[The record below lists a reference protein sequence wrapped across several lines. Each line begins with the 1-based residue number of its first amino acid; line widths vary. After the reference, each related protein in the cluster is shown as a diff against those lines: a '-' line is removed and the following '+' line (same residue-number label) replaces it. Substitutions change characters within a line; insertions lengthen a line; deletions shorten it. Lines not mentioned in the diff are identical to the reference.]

1 MVEAKLPTLDQI
13 KKQIPARC
21 FEVCRGDDGTIT
33 SRLAERTLPCLSCGL
48 DASSDDSLGYR
59 AYVCGAEEPVAYY
72 MFRDFAILAGLYSV
86 YDIVAARG
94 HAALFVWW
102 NLTGE

>member
-59 AYVCGAEEPVAYY
+59 AYVCGAEEPVALLVLYVPGL
-72 MFRDFAILAGLYSV
+72 RDLGG
-86 YDIVAARG
+86 IVFG
-94 HAALFVWW
+94 V
-102 NLTGE
+102 